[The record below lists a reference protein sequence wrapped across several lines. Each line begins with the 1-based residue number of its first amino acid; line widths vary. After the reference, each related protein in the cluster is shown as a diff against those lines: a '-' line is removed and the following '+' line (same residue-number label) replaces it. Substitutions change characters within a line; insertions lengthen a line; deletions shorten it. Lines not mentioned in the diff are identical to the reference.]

1 MKIPKQ
7 ILESWKI
14 QREFGDVGLI
24 SEHTGISRTTITN
37 ALNNGRMNEN
47 TFEAISNFYT
57 DKRKKQKE
65 LIKKTLQ

>member
-14 QREFGDVGLI
+14 QREFGDVKLI
-24 SEHTGISRTTITN
+24 SEYTGISRTTVAN

-57 DKRKKQKE
+57 NKRKEEKE